1 MVGVT
6 PPERKKRRSASRRV
20 SATSG
25 GAAIKGS
32 PASCSPRM
40 LGSAAKEMAGRRGE
54 AKLFF
59 ENLMCRKPPYGAWI
73 ERETARSV
81 AVRGQSQA
89 RVGVRKA
96 ADRPPYD
103 QSGH

>member
-40 LGSAAKEMAGRRGE
+40 LGSAAKEMAGRHGE

-59 ENLMCRKPPYGAWI
+59 ENLMCRKPPYGGRI
-73 ERETARSV
+73 ECV
-81 AVRGQSQA
+81 D
-89 RVGVRKA
+89 RVTQESRFGKA

-103 QSGH
+103 DIVEKLGN